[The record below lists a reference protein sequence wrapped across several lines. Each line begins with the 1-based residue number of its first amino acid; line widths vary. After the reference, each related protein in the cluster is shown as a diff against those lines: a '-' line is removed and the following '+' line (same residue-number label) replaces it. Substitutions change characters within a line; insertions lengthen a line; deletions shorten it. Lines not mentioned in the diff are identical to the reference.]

1 MIKRHAIVVLFLA
14 GCLTAALAIRG
25 QAENVIETLVK
36 PGALVQGHAKA
47 EKDCNNCHKSFSWAA
62 QDGLCLVCH
71 KDIAADMREKTGLHG
86 KRKTPAEMQ
95 CRHCHT
101 DHKGPDADIV
111 NLDRETFDHTMTD
124 FELKG
129 RHQNVLCDGCHK
141 AGKKFSEAPGT
152 CFDCHKTSDPH
163 KRQLGEKCDLC
174 HEEKSWKETRS
185 FDHAKT
191 NFALTGAHERVTCNA
206 CHAGERYKGTPVTCI
221 ECHRE
226 DDKHKGL
233 YGAKCDTCHKTAV
246 WSEIAFDHDKDTKYP
261 LLAKHASVA
270 CEKCH
275 TEDPKKVKTPVDC
288 LSCHIK
294 DDVHKT
300 RLGKRCQDCHNESGW
315 KIGVL
320 FDHAKTKFALKGKHA
335 DAKCADCHKA
345 KIYDP
350 VELTCVSCHAKKDVH
365 LGRLG
370 PKCEQ
375 CHNDVDWKDWH
386 FDHAKEG
393 RYPLT
398 GAHAKTGCYA
408 CHAEKAVKTAKLPTD
423 CFSCH
428 KKDDRH
434 KGAFGKGCDKC
445 HSTATFTSAVIR
457 R

>member
-1 MIKRHAIVVLFLA
+1 MSA
-14 GCLTAALAIRG
+14 
-25 QAENVIETLVK
+25 
-36 PGALVQGHAKA
+36 
-47 EKDCNNCHKSFSWAA
+47 S
-62 QDGLCLVCH
+62 
-71 KDIAADMREKTGLHG
+71 
-86 KRKTPAEMQ
+86 
-95 CRHCHT
+95 
-101 DHKGPDADIV
+101 
-111 NLDRETFDHTMTD
+111 
-124 FELKG
+124 
-129 RHQNVLCDGCHK
+129 
-141 AGKKFSEAPGT
+141 
-152 CFDCHKTSDPH
+152 
-163 KRQLGEKCDLC
+163 
-174 HEEKSWKETRS
+174 
-185 FDHAKT
+185 
-191 NFALTGAHERVTCNA
+191 TCNA
-206 CHAGERYKGTPVTCI
+206 CHAGERYKGTPVTCF

-246 WSEIAFDHDKDTKYP
+246 WSEIAFDHDKDTKYT

-288 LSCHIK
+288 LSCHVK

-350 VELTCVSCHAKKDVH
+350 VDVTCVSCHAKKDVH

-386 FDHAKEG
+386 FDHAKQG
-393 RYPLT
+393 KYALT
-398 GAHAKTGCYA
+398 GAHAKTGCYV

-428 KKDDRH
+428 KNDDRH